1 MDAASNV
8 EKKALPE
15 GWCVKVVKIQFM
27 GFSSSVSLA
36 NLKIAIARA
45 YKQAPHL
52 CSLLKKNHKCIKK
65 KNTYVIKLIS
75 KKSISKVLYKKNK

>member
-1 MDAASNV
+1 MKREGNIVDAASNV

-52 CSLLKKNHKCIKK
+52 WKERRGSFDAR
-65 KNTYVIKLIS
+65 
-75 KKSISKVLYKKNK
+75 KSQKI

>member
-1 MDAASNV
+1 MKREGNIVDAASNV

-65 KNTYVIKLIS
+65 NR
-75 KKSISKVLYKKNK
+75 